1 MTTFSHLSKCICQHC
16 CVLLPERIGL
26 PVFDNALMMMM
37 TMEKMGEEEKMRER
51 TNERTN
57 GGEEKRD
64 DVKK

>member
-1 MTTFSHLSKCICQHC
+1 M
-16 CVLLPERIGL
+16 